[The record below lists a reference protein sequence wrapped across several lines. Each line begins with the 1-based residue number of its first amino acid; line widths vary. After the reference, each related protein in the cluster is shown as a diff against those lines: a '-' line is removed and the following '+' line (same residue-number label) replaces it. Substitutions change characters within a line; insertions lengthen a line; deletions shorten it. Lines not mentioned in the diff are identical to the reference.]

1 MGFKAYRVGADSLE
15 LRVQEF
21 KVSGLGFGAWGKGL
35 VMGLLYCG
43 ARSKSCIG
51 LRSWGLGFRVQGSGF
66 KA

>member
-35 VMGLLYCG
+35 VMGYYTVV
-43 ARSKSCIG
+43 
-51 LRSWGLGFRVQGSGF
+51 LGVRAV
-66 KA
+66 